1 MNQQFDVIVIG
12 AGFAGL
18 YAIHRL
24 RDDLGLNVVGL
35 DAAGGVGG
43 TWWWNRYPG
52 ARCDIESV
60 HYSYSF
66 SDEIQREWKWS
77 ERYAAQPEILRYLE
91 FVADKLDLRRSFRF
105 GRRVTSTVWSDA
117 DSRWTITTDTGETLT
132 ARFVIAGTGNV
143 TVPKSQAEFPGF
155 ERYKGPVYFTGSWPH
170 EGVDFT
176 GKRVAV
182 IGTGSSGIQL
192 IPQVAKQ
199 AAHVTVFQRTPNY
212 AVAMQNKKVPAEQQE
227 WNAQNWQQV
236 RNKSRQ
242 RFLGVP
248 YANPAPSALVVN
260 PEERRARY
268 EELWQKGGFNL
279 LTSSYADL
287 LTDERANATV
297 VEFVREKIREK
308 VKDPAL
314 AEILCPKD
322 HPYATKR
329 PTVEEDYYETFN
341 RENVSLVDLRATPIE
356 EVTEKG
362 IRVGGKIG
370 RAHV

>member
-1 MNQQFDVIVIG
+1 MNQQFDVVVIG

-24 RDDLGLNVVGL
+24 RDDLGLNVVGI

-77 ERYAAQPEILRYLE
+77 ERYAGQPEILRYLE
-91 FVADKLDLRRSFRF
+91 FVADKFDLRRSFRF
-105 GRRVTSTVWSDA
+105 GRRVTSTVWSEADA
-117 DSRWTITTDTGETLT
+117 RWTVTTDTGETIT

-176 GKRVAV
+176 GKRVGV

-192 IPQVAKQ
+192 IPQIAKQ
-199 AAHVTVFQRTPNY
+199 AAHVTPCSSARRTTR
-212 AVAMQNKKVPAEQQE
+212 
-227 WNAQNWQQV
+227 W
-236 RNKSRQ
+236 RCRTRSSH
-242 RFLGVP
+242 
-248 YANPAPSALVVN
+248 PSSSNGTHKTGNRCVT
-260 PEERRARY
+260 RRGSASLACPTPTPR
-268 EELWQKGGFNL
+268 
-279 LTSSYADL
+279 
-287 LTDERANATV
+287 
-297 VEFVREKIREK
+297 
-308 VKDPAL
+308 PAL
-314 AEILCPKD
+314 WRSARRSDMRAMTSCG
-322 HPYATKR
+322 KR
-329 PTVEEDYYETFN
+329 AASTC
-341 RENVSLVDLRATPIE
+341 
-356 EVTEKG
+356 
-362 IRVGGKIG
+362 
-370 RAHV
+370 